1 MNAQIVMKCN
11 RRFKICTLHIFNSFI
26 NFQKKKQQQTPEKQT
41 NPKTTFYRN
50 ENNVKAL
57 TGRDPEH
64 ADRKLTPF
72 KKVTL
77 LNITI
82 IKET

>member
-26 NFQKKKQQQTPEKQT
+26 NSQKNQQTPEKQT

-64 ADRKLTPF
+64 ADRKLSPL

>member
-26 NFQKKKQQQTPEKQT
+26 NFQKKKQQTPEKQT

-72 KKVTL
+72 KKVTQ

>member
-26 NFQKKKQQQTPEKQT
+26 NSQKKQQTPEKQ
-41 NPKTTFYRN
+41 TTFYRN

-64 ADRKLTPF
+64 ADRKLSPL